1 MAASQETQRHRASF
15 GRRPPLPLDA
25 AGARPSAA
33 ATALARLRISR
44 EARWVWLAVAG
55 FVAMSVW
62 WLGADDRVPD
72 WDSGFHEFYAA
83 VIHNELASGQLT
95 RPFTDYNTY
104 PPLVHLIGALSIFA
118 AGLHPATL
126 ILSSNVVF
134 VPLLAF
140 GCFGAARIAYGP
152 RAGVLAAVLA
162 LGSPM
167 IVSTMHEY
175 YLDGPQAAMI
185 AVSVWALLA
194 SRHFERVGIAALAGA
209 LSGLALLT
217 KETSVVFLAGFVF
230 VAALRAG
237 RSGRRGILAYTLAAL
252 LVAGPWYIYHAAQIS
267 STYTVIGGLTPSPGQ
282 APPLSSL
289 ASFSWYGWNLVNQ
302 QLFAP
307 LTVAFAVGSVLA
319 LRRLLRRGVGA
330 AGVEPELLAG
340 AFVSYLGMTL
350 LVHKDPRYTLPM
362 LVYVALLATGWIAN
376 LSRPR
381 WRALLSAAVLALAAI
396 YFVGIS
402 AGVGSAIQFRLPGSR
417 HEITLYDTAGW
428 LRGAPAHDG
437 DVGALLT
444 GLRANGIRDVLL
456 YTGNDPIDFNEA
468 GLRVMVMAAGLHVA
482 DAGAYPAAEQASLV
496 LSPPGPAYPP
506 PCQRLN
512 DGSRIYVV
520 AGPALGLDAAT
531 LRDRAEPRRRYTLL
545 CPGRRTLLYP

>member
-1 MAASQETQRHRASF
+1 MAASQETQRHGVPS
-15 GRRPPLPLDA
+15 GRRSPPRLEGVRL
-25 AGARPSAA
+25 RSLAA
-33 ATALARLRISR
+33 AKALGRLRISR

-55 FVAMSVW
+55 FVAMSAW

-83 VIHNELASGQLT
+83 VIHNELASGQLS

-104 PPLVHLIGALSIFA
+104 PPLVHLVGALSIFA
-118 AGLHPATL
+118 TGLHPATL
-126 ILSSNVVF
+126 ILSSNLVF

-175 YLDGPQAAMI
+175 FLDGPQAAMI

-194 SRHFERVGIAALAGA
+194 SRRFERVGIAVLAGV
-209 LSGLALLT
+209 LSGLALMT
-217 KETSVVFLAGFVF
+217 KETSVVFLAGFVL

-237 RSGRRGILAYTLAAL
+237 RGGRRGILAYTFAAL
-252 LVAGPWYIYHAAQIS
+252 LVAGPWYIDHAAQIS
-267 STYTVIGGLTPSPGQ
+267 STYTLVGGDVPNGWQ
-282 APPLSSL
+282 APPLSSF
-289 ASFSWYGWNLVNQ
+289 ASFTWYGWNLVNQ

-307 LTVAFAVGSVLA
+307 LTLALLVGIALA
-319 LRRLLRRGVGA
+319 LRRLIRTGLSSTN
-330 AGVEPELLAG
+330 VEPELLAG
-340 AFVSYLGMTL
+340 VLASYLGMTL
-350 LVHKDPRYTLPM
+350 VFHKDPRYTLPM
-362 LVYVALLATGWIAN
+362 LVYVALLATGWIAT
-376 LSRPR
+376 LSRRR
-381 WRALLSAAVLALAAI
+381 WRVALSSGVVALAAI

-402 AGVGSAIQFRLPGSR
+402 TGVGSAVAFRVPGSR
-417 HEITLYDTAGW
+417 HEITVYDTAGW
-428 LRGAPAHDG
+428 VRGAPSHDG
-437 DVGALLT
+437 DVGALLA
-444 GLRANGIRDVLL
+444 GLRASGIRDVLL
-456 YTGNDPIDFNEA
+456 YTGNDPVDFNEA
-468 GLRVMVMAAGLHVA
+468 GLRVMLMAAGLHVA
-482 DAGAYPAAEQASLV
+482 DAGAYPVAEQASLV
-496 LSPPGPAYPP
+496 LRPAGPAGPP

-531 LRDRAEPRRRYTLL
+531 LRDPMAPRRRYTLL
-545 CPGRRTLLYP
+545 CPGRASVLSP

>member
-1 MAASQETQRHRASF
+1 VRSF
-15 GRRPPLPLDA
+15 DA
-25 AGARPSAA
+25 AK
-33 ATALARLRISR
+33 ALGRLRISR

-72 WDSGFHEFYAA
+72 WDSGAHEYFAS
-83 VIHNELASGQLT
+83 VVHTELASGQLT
-95 RPFTDYNTY
+95 RPFTDYNSY
-104 PPLVHLIGALSIFA
+104 PPLVHLVGALSIFV
-118 AGLHPATL
+118 AGLHPTAL
-126 ILSSNVVF
+126 IVSSNIVF

-194 SRHFERVGIAALAGA
+194 SRRFERVGVAALAGA
-209 LSGLALLT
+209 LAGLALMT
-217 KETSVVFLAGFVF
+217 KQTSVVFLAGFVA
-230 VAALRAG
+230 VAVLRAG
-237 RSGRRGILAYTLAAL
+237 RGGRRGIFAYALAAL
-252 LVAGPWYIYHAAQIS
+252 AVAAPWYIDHAAQIS
-267 STYTVIGGLTPSPGQ
+267 STYSVIGGLTPNPEQ

-289 ASFSWYGWNLVNQ
+289 ASVTWYGWNLVNE

-307 LTVAFAVGSVLA
+307 LTLAFLIGVVLA
-319 LRRLLRRGVGA
+319 LRRLISRGLDA
-330 AGVEPELLAG
+330 ASFEPELLAG

-362 LVYVALLATGWIAN
+362 LVYVALLATGWIAT
-376 LSRPR
+376 LARAR
-381 WRALLSAAVLALAAI
+381 WRAALSAGVVALAAI

-402 AGVGSAIQFRLPGSR
+402 TGIGSTVEFRLPGSQ
-417 HEITLYDTAGW
+417 HEVTLYDTAGW
-428 LRGAPAHDG
+428 LRGPPAHDG
-437 DVGALLT
+437 DVGALIA
-444 GLRANGIRDVLL
+444 GLRASGVRDVLL
-456 YTGNDPIDFNEA
+456 YTGDDPVDFNDS
-468 GLRVMVMAAGLHVA
+468 GLSVMLMAAGLHVA
-482 DAGAYPAAEQASLV
+482 DAGAFPVAEQASLV
-496 LSPPGPAYPP
+496 LSPPGTAGPP

-520 AGPALGLDAAT
+520 AGAALGLDAAT
-531 LRDRAEPRRRYTLL
+531 LRDPAAASRRHTLL
-545 CPGRRTLLYP
+545 CPGRPSVVYP

>member
-1 MAASQETQRHRASF
+1 MAVSQETQRRGASS
-15 GRRPPLPLDA
+15 GRRSPLRFDGDRERPFTA
-25 AGARPSAA
+25 AK
-33 ATALARLRISR
+33 ALGLLRISR
-44 EARWVWLAVAG
+44 EARWVWLAVAA

-72 WDSGFHEFYAA
+72 WDSGAHEYFAA

-95 RPFTDYNTY
+95 RPFTDYNSY
-104 PPLVHLIGALSIFA
+104 PPLVHLVGALSIFV

-126 ILSSNVVF
+126 ILSSNIVF

-194 SRHFERVGIAALAGA
+194 SRHFERVKIAALAGV

-217 KETSVVFLAGFVF
+217 KETSVVFLAGFVL

-237 RSGRRGILAYTLAAL
+237 RGGRRGILAYTLAAL
-252 LVAGPWYIYHAAQIS
+252 LVAAPWYIDHAAQIGL
-267 STYTVIGGLTPSPGQ
+267 TYTVIGGLTPAGR
-282 APPLSSL
+282 APALGSF

-307 LTVAFAVGSVLA
+307 LTVAFAIGTVLA
-319 LRRLLRRGVGA
+319 LRRLLRRGVRA

-350 LVHKDPRYTLPM
+350 VLHKDPRYTLPM
-362 LVYVALLATGWIAN
+362 LVYLALLATGWIAT
-376 LSRPR
+376 LSRSR
-381 WRALLSAAVLALAAI
+381 WRALLSGAVVALSAI

-402 AGVGSAIQFRLPGSR
+402 AGIGSTVQFRLPGSL

-428 LRGAPAHDG
+428 LRGGPAHDG
-437 DVGALLT
+437 DVGALIA
-444 GLRANGIRDVLL
+444 GLRASGVRDVVL
-456 YTGNDPIDFNEA
+456 YTGDDPVDFNDT
-468 GLRVMVMAAGLHVA
+468 GLSVMLMSAGLHVA
-482 DAGAYPAAEQASLV
+482 DAGAFPAAEQASLV
-496 LSPPGPAYPP
+496 LSPPGTAGPP

-531 LRDRAEPRRRYTLL
+531 MRDRTQPGSRYTLL
-545 CPGRRTLLYP
+545 CPGRRPLLYP